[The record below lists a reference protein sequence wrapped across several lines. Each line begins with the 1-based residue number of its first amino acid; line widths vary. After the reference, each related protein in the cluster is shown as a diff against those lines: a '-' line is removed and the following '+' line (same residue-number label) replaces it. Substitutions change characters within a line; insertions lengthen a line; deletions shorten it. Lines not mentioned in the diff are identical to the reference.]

1 MDDNAVGLHK
11 RCGPT
16 AFFVILA
23 KKSGARLSNRYIA
36 QEVGGGG
43 IINLAEKPQN
53 TKREVKIMRRKKLL
67 RQVAAAAVALSMAVS
82 LSAPAFAATFDLSNG
97 GLVITANDK
106 GITVEQDNG
115 TSSTYSIDE
124 EIEIK
129 GAYSSANGAT
139 LTAEENQQDENQP
152 VTPAKAPAK
161 EETPKETPEA
171 EDAPAAEKKQEQK
184 DTEAPADPEQKTET
198 ENKDNNDPDNE
209 EKKEQN
215 APANGELNASAGE
228 GQESKAEEKPQPKTE
243 AKASAEATASASD
256 NTSNGPRKASA
267 YEDRMGEDSDD
278 YGYNSGLRAGIVQ
291 IINNTAKKIKVSLS
305 NAHIDLPTA
314 ADTSARGQA
323 AIDVQGTGNVELKF
337 SGSNTLTGSG
347 QSAGIQKNDKTQ
359 DDKENTGTLTITADS
374 QSDTLDVKVDKYAL
388 GQDYQGAAIGGHG
401 KKTSGEYVGYGTKN
415 IVIEGNGT
423 VNTNAQIGSG
433 YRGGAATGIVIQ
445 GNAVVNVENYGI
457 GGGGLPGWY
466 DNTKKPGETDVTITG
481 TANVTVKNGTIGSGV
496 RGGELCG
503 NAKINISG
511 NAMVNVEG
519 GENAAAIGSGAG
531 GDANVTITGNAKVTA
546 VQKSEW
552 SGGGAG
558 IGGGANGKG
567 YVTIGGKAQV
577 KATGSAEKHGGSGA
591 YGAGAAIGDGGTT
604 SEKGADTVQN
614 GENKFETDKDSIQD
628 GAEVEM
634 TNIGHN
640 SSNTVTKT
648 YKTDRWVTDGDEEQP
663 PEVCKHLKGEYAAET
678 TVYPNCTKTG
688 SQTYRCIS
696 CGEIT
701 REKTLAAT
709 PDSYWSHSWQEIKVQ
724 PTCTEDGYK
733 VEKCSRCGDEYGSRT
748 KTADAL
754 GHKFVE
760 TVVAPT
766 CTESGYTVQKCS
778 VCGEETGERTNI
790 VAPLGHE
797 YKNGV
802 CIRCGAPEPQEN
814 GSAAP
819 NYTVTGAETYETSVV
834 DGRYIIAV
842 PSEDAALNAVLGD
855 LRAIKAQGADVVVF
869 RTRSRESSLVIDEM
883 LAMGTDVTPFVLA
896 HNGGEAQLT
905 INGAVHNELIH

>member
-1 MDDNAVGLHK
+1 
-11 RCGPT
+11 
-16 AFFVILA
+16 
-23 KKSGARLSNRYIA
+23 
-36 QEVGGGG
+36 
-43 IINLAEKPQN
+43 
-53 TKREVKIMRRKKLL
+53 MRRKKLL
-67 RQVAAAAVALSMAVS
+67 RQVAAAAVALSMAAS
-82 LSAPAFAATFDLSNG
+82 LSAPAFAAVVTFNLSNG
-97 GLVITANDK
+97 GLVIKADES
-106 GITVEQDNG
+106 GITVEQDDG
-115 TSSTYSIDE
+115 TSSTIGKDD
-124 EIEIK
+124 EIEIT
-129 GAYSSANGAT
+129 GTYNSTGGAT
-139 LTAEENQQDENQP
+139 QTAEENRQEENQP

-161 EETPKETPEA
+161 EETSEETPEA

-198 ENKDNNDPDNE
+198 ENKDNNSDPDNE

-228 GQESKAEEKPQPKTE
+228 GQEPKAEDEGQPKLKTE

-256 NTSNGPRKASA
+256 DASNGPRKASA
-267 YEDRMGEDSDD
+267 YEDRMSGNEEKDS
-278 YGYNSGLRAGIVQ
+278 YTSGLRAGIVQ

-305 NAHIDLPTA
+305 GAHIDLPGEAGTL
-314 ADTSARGQA
+314 SRGQA

-347 QSAGIQKNDKTQ
+347 RSAGIQKNDTTQ
-359 DDKENTGTLTITADS
+359 DGKENTGTLTITADS
-374 QSDTLDVKVDKYAL
+374 QSDTLDVKVDKENAL
-388 GQDYQGAAIGGHG
+388 GQDNQGAAIGGHG
-401 KKTSGEYVGYGTKN
+401 RKTYEKYGGYGTKN

-433 YRGGAATGIVIQ
+433 YRGGASTGIVIR

-457 GGGGLPGWY
+457 GGGCLTY
-466 DNTKKPGETDVTITG
+466 DAAEKPGVTDVTITDS
-481 TANVTVKNGTIGSGV
+481 AKVTVKNGTIGSGV
-496 RGGELCG
+496 RSGESCG
-503 NAKINISG
+503 DAKINISG
-511 NAMVNVEG
+511 NAKVNVEG
-519 GENAAAIGSGAG
+519 GGSAAVIGSGAG
-531 GDANVTITGNAKVTA
+531 GDADVTITGNAKVTA
-546 VQKSEW
+546 VQKSDW
-552 SGGGAG
+552 YGGGAG

-567 YVTIGGKAQV
+567 HVTIGGKAQV
-577 KATGSAEKHGGSGA
+577 KATGSAEKHDGSGA

-604 SEKGADTVQN
+604 GKKGTDTVQN
-614 GENKFETDKDSIQD
+614 GKNEFTTDKDSIQD
-628 GAEVEM
+628 GAKVEM

-640 SSNTVTKT
+640 SSNTVTQT
-648 YKTDRWVTDGDEEQP
+648 RQNGEWVTNGEQT
-663 PEVCKHLKGEYAAET
+663 PEKCKHSKGSYSIYEET
-678 TVYPNCTKTG
+678 VFPNCTETG
-688 SQTYRCIS
+688 SKTYRCKS
-696 CGEIT
+696 CGEII
-701 REKTLAAT
+701 RVETLDVN
-709 PDSYWSHSWQEIKVQ
+709 PNRHSWGWVNF
-724 PTCTEDGYK
+724 PATCTQDGYK
-733 VEKCSRCGDEYGSRT
+733 VWKCSLCGKESGGHT

-754 GHKFVE
+754 GHKYVE
-760 TVVAPT
+760 TTVAPT

-778 VCGEETGERTNI
+778 VCGEETGERTDI
-790 VAPLGHE
+790 APLGHE

-855 LRAIKAQGADVVVF
+855 LRAIKAQGANVVVF

-905 INGAVHNELIH
+905 INGAAHNELIH